1 MSVQEDGTVP
11 AGLTDGL
18 GALDRL
24 ISAGWAVGSRIA
36 GTVAWSA
43 AFEQAIADLQAAL
56 GDDQVPGPAWYPPT
70 MPLADAERAGYAESF
85 LNLLGSVHAL
95 PHQVAGDQGR
105 RSAAGGDTGAFAPTG
120 VVLIPAMCYHIYPRL
135 AGQTIAGEA
144 RFDLSGYCYRN
155 ECTSELGRLRTYRVR
170 ERVLIATAD
179 AALAWRDEQLMRAT
193 RVLRDMGLRVRTAS
207 AADPFFGPGQRLL
220 RSAQLEQKLKFE
232 VVGRL
237 HGSDHG
243 TALASANYHKDHFG
257 LAFDIAIE
265 GAGTAHSACL
275 GFGLERIVL
284 ALIHEHGD
292 DRRNWPRIPA
302 PAASRREQV

>member
-1 MSVQEDGTVP
+1 MSARQASTVP
-11 AGLTDGL
+11 VGLADDL
-18 GALDRL
+18 NALDRL
-24 ISAGWAVGSRIA
+24 ISVGWAVASRTA

-43 AFEQAIADLQAAL
+43 AFEQTIADLQATL
-56 GDDQVPGPAWYPPT
+56 SDDQVPAPVWYPPI

-95 PHQVAGDQGR
+95 PHQVAADLGL
-105 RSAAGGDTGAFAPTG
+105 RSAAGGGIDAFAPTG
-120 VVLIPAMCYHIYPRL
+120 VVLIPAMCYHVYPQL
-135 AGQTIAGEA
+135 ADQTITEAA

-155 ECTSELGRLRTYRVR
+155 ERTNELGRLRAYRVR

-179 AALAWRDEQLMRAT
+179 AALAWRDEQLSRA
-193 RVLRDMGLRVRTAS
+193 RRLLRDLGLQVRTEN
-207 AADPFFGPGQRLL
+207 AADPFFGPGQRLM

-232 VVGRL
+232 LVSRL
-237 HGSDHG
+237 YDSDPG

-292 DRRNWPRIPA
+292 DRRNWPQIPA
-302 PAASRREQV
+302 TATSRRGQI